1 MPHET
6 PLITTIVAGLVLAYI
21 FGMLANKLRLPP
33 LVGYLFAGVLA
44 GPYTPGFVADQAL
57 GAELA
62 ELGVILLMFGVGL
75 HFSLKDLMSVRALAI
90 PGAIAQIAVATA
102 LGAGLGTLLGW
113 DLGASLLFGLAL
125 SVASTV
131 VLLKA
136 LQDRRLIESE
146 RGRIAVGW
154 LIVED
159 LAMVLALVLIP
170 AIAGLNGTDTGV
182 HDPFVSFVERIFN
195 ADVGIWG
202 VLAITLV
209 KIAAFVGFM
218 LIVGRR
224 VIPWALHFTAH
235 TGSRELFRLAVLS
248 IALGVALGSAVLFG

>member
-1 MPHET
+1 MHHET
-6 PLITTIVAGLVLAYI
+6 PLITTCVACLVLAYI
-21 FGMLANKLRLPP
+21 FGMIAHRLKLPP
-33 LVGYLFAGVLA
+33 LVGYLFAGILA

-90 PGAIAQIAVATA
+90 PGAIVQIGFAT
-102 LGAGLGTLLGW
+102 LLGLGLALLLGW
-113 DLGASLLFGLAL
+113 DIGAGLLFGLAL

-136 LQDRRLIESE
+136 LQDKRLIETE

-170 AIAGLNGTDTGV
+170 AIAALYGTDTGI
-182 HDPFVSFVERIFN
+182 HDPFVSFVERLIN
-195 ADVGIWG
+195 APVGIWG
-202 VLAITLV
+202 VLALTII
-209 KIAAFVGFM
+209 K
-218 LIVGRR
+218 
-224 VIPWALHFTAH
+224 
-235 TGSRELFRLAVLS
+235 
-248 IALGVALGSAVLFG
+248 